1 MLIFAMDAGGYMME
15 GQIKIIGGTG
25 TQSANDVISDT
36 EENITVIGS
45 NSYENNSMISLL
57 KFRF

>member
-1 MLIFAMDAGGYMME
+1 ME
-15 GQIKIIGGTG
+15 GQKKTSGGTG

-36 EENITVIGS
+36 AENITVIGS